1 MVKRHQKGADGV
13 YHVNGQKFSVL
24 VGTRAMVFHGTAYK
38 TAGGLKKCDLLQNNK
53 TGRIVSK
60 LKSIE
65 AKKTKRLEKAGYK
78 PTKGK
83 FVLMRKGTGTGTKRR
98 SHGSRRKTR
107 SK

>member
-1 MVKRHQKGADGV
+1 MVRRHQKQEDGF
-13 YHVNGQKFSVL
+13 YHVNGQKFSTL
-24 VGTRAMVFHGTAYK
+24 IGTRAMVFHGTAYK
-38 TAGGLKKCDLLQNNK
+38 TAGGLKKSDLLQNNK

-78 PTKGK
+78 PVKGK
-83 FVLMRKGTGTGTKRR
+83 FVLMRKGMGTKRR
-98 SHGSRRKTR
+98 SSGKKKTR

>member
-13 YHVNGQKFSVL
+13 YHVNGEKFSTL

-83 FVLMRKGTGTGTKRR
+83 FVLMRKGMGTKRR
-98 SHGSRRKTR
+98 GHGSRRKTR

>member
-13 YHVNGQKFSVL
+13 YHIKGQKFSVL

-38 TAGGLKKCDLLQNNK
+38 TAGGLKKCDLIQNNK

-60 LKSIE
+60 LKSID

-83 FVLMRKGTGTGTKRR
+83 FVLMRKGMGTKRTR
-98 SHGSRRKTR
+98 NSKKKTR